1 MDMLS
6 AVLSPS
12 ETAMSV
18 FNRREKKKSKA
29 QTIQCTVYRVTP
41 VWYPYITRH
50 QYMNL
55 NPKKKKKKHSKKGCG
70 SSWSTM
76 QTKKR

>member
-55 NPKKKKKKHSKKGCG
+55 NPKKKHSKKGCG